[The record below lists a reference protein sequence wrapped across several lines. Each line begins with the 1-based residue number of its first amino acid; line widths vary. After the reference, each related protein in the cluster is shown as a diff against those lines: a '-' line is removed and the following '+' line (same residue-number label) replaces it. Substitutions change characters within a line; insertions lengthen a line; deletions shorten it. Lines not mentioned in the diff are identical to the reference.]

1 MDRKSKKK
9 RGNTYVCIADSL
21 CYTVKKKK
29 KKKHNIVKQLY
40 SNQKEKEVAPIID

>member
-1 MDRKSKKK
+1 MHGWFTLLYS
-9 RGNTYVCIADSL
+9 
-21 CYTVKKKK
+21 K

>member
-1 MDRKSKKK
+1 MHGWFTLLYS
-9 RGNTYVCIADSL
+9 
-21 CYTVKKKK
+21 KKK

>member
-1 MDRKSKKK
+1 M
-9 RGNTYVCIADSL
+9 ADSL

-29 KKKHNIVKQLY
+29 KQHNIVKQLY

>member
-1 MDRKSKKK
+1 M
-9 RGNTYVCIADSL
+9 ADSL

-29 KKKHNIVKQLY
+29 KKKTKHNIVKQMY